1 MINKKNLAGVF
12 ALLLLI
18 ASCSVEE
25 SSEQESSSMLNVRYN
40 EFMACEFGPDMTS
53 DNLTAMISEWQQLI
67 TSEELIGAWG
77 YSPASDQNAWGD
89 VGWWELEW
97 TSKEAAESAW
107 AEWESNKDAAAWT
120 EKHAGV
126 MQCDGPGRFKFD
138 GIFPIPFETYGEKN
152 PNGYFYSEFHG
163 CTYNEGSSQKDAEAF
178 VSGFNNAVAE
188 ADYSDTGYHYGNY
201 FAHNNSATNP
211 RGEGAD
217 FLWANF
223 TKTKEMNDKANAA
236 FEAEVREKM
245 FPLFSE
251 FASCGDNPDVY
262 HGWTLYDAD
271 DKDFM
276 PTFPTQE

>member
-1 MINKKNLAGVF
+1 MNKNTLIG
-12 ALLLLI
+12 LLLFTALGI
-18 ASCSVEE
+18 GYWKYSE
-25 SSEQESSSMLNVRYN
+25 SEPTVRYN
-40 EFMACEFGPDMTS
+40 EFMACQFGTDMTP
-53 DNLTAMISEWQQLI
+53 DNLTAMISEWQGLI
-67 TSEELIGAWG
+67 TSEELVGAWG
-77 YSPASDQNAWGD
+77 YSPASDQNAWGE

-107 AEWESNKDAAAWT
+107 AEWESNEAAAVWA

-138 GIFPIPFETYGEKN
+138 GIFPIPSETYGEKN
-152 PNGYFYSEFHG
+152 PNGYFYSEFIG
-163 CTYNEGSSQKDAEAF
+163 CNYKEGSSRDDAIAF
-178 VSGFNNAVAE
+178 VDGFNSAVADGGYE
-188 ADYSDTGYHYGNY
+188 GTGYHYGNY
-201 FAHNNSATNP
+201 FAEDNTATNP
-211 RGEGAD
+211 RGESAD
-217 FLWANF
+217 FLWASF
-223 TKTKEMNDKANAA
+223 TKTKEMNDKANTA

-251 FASCGDNPDVY
+251 FASCEDNSDVY

>member
-1 MINKKNLAGVF
+1 MINKTNLAGFF
-12 ALLLLI
+12 AVLLM
-18 ASCSVEE
+18 AGCSMENSVEE
-25 SSEQESSSMLNVRYN
+25 GSATKPNVRYN
-40 EFMACEFGPDMTS
+40 EFMECKFGPDMSTEK
-53 DNLTAMISEWQQLI
+53 LTAMISEWQKLI
-67 TSEELIGAWG
+67 TTESLIGAWG
-77 YSPASDQNAWGD
+77 YSPASEENAWGES
-89 VGWWELEW
+89 GFWELEW
-97 TSKEAAESAW
+97 DSKEAAESAW
-107 AEWESNKDAAAWT
+107 AEWEANEEAAAWN
-120 EKHAGV
+120 EKYLGV

-152 PNGYFYSEFHG
+152 PNGYFYSEFYG
-163 CTYNEGSSQKDAEAF
+163 CNYNEGSSREDALAF

-251 FASCGDNPDVY
+251 FASCAEVPDVY
-262 HGWTLYDAD
+262 DSWTFYNSEA
-271 DKDFM
+271 KDFM
-276 PTFPTQE
+276 PDFTTRN